1 VKGRHPKTFTRGDI
15 AVKIIS
21 HFQEKLM
28 KIGAKAVIQGR
39 CVRFLMAEVTNPTS
53 LIVDKSDRR
62 QVSIYF
68 GLNFEAA

>member
-1 VKGRHPKTFTRGDI
+1 
-15 AVKIIS
+15 
-21 HFQEKLM
+21 M